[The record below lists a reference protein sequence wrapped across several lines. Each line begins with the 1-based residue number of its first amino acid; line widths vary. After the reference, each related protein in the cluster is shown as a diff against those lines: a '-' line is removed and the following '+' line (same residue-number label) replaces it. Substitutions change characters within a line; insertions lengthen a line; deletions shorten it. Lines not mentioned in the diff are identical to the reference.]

1 MQAIAMRRGTKIILA
16 IIGAVIVWPLVQ
28 IGVIAAQAQYF
39 AGGRPYCIDVFNYHL
54 SYRPPGSLS
63 ELNGLSL
70 HARFVNSGG
79 SGSHS
84 VTQHSFH
91 ALLVVDT
98 GSTPEWRNWSYWHQH
113 FDRLTP
119 QQAKATGLYSPACQP
134 QADFVRRSRPTHATY
149 AHARLSTVFS

>member
-1 MQAIAMRRGTKIILA
+1 MRGRTKIILA
-16 IIGAVIVWPLVQ
+16 IIGAAIVWPFAQ

-54 SYRPPGSLS
+54 SYRPAGSLS

-70 HARFVNSGG
+70 HAPFVNRGG

-98 GSTPEWRNWSYWHQH
+98 GSAPEWRNWSYWHQK
-113 FDRLTP
+113 FDRLTL
-119 QQAKATGLYSPACQP
+119 QQAGALSPACRP
-134 QADFVRRSRPTHATY
+134 QTDFFWKLPLFAK
-149 AHARLSTVFS
+149 